1 MKKITIGNKFH
12 GLAVLKMMI
21 YLLKFWVL
29 LVLMAFFVSVKVM
42 AMV

>member
-21 YLLKFWVL
+21 YLLRFWGL
-29 LVLMAFFVSVKVM
+29 LALMAFFVSFK
-42 AMV
+42 AMTMV